1 MLEQARCR
9 HSAHR
14 PNATRGIRSKLFL
27 RKKSEDHPVRKP
39 MTREAL
45 EQSLTEAVR
54 ASHSE
59 FESFAG
65 VIVERIV
72 PEQSGGANWAVKG
85 VKYGKA
91 DRYRCGVVVSH
102 CTEEAQLEFELSD

>member
-1 MLEQARCR
+1 MLEQACGR

-27 RKKSEDHPVRKP
+27 WKKSDDHPVRKP

-65 VIVERIV
+65 VVIERVV

-85 VKYGKA
+85 IKYGKA

-102 CTEEAQLEFELSD
+102 CAEEAQLGFELSD

>member
-1 MLEQARCR
+1 
-9 HSAHR
+9 
-14 PNATRGIRSKLFL
+14 LFL
-27 RKKSEDHPVRKP
+27 RKKSEDHPARKP

-54 ASHSE
+54 AGHPE
-59 FESFAG
+59 FETFAG

-72 PEQSGGANWAVKG
+72 PERPGEANWVVKG

-91 DRYRCGVVVSH
+91 DRHRCGIVLSH
-102 CTEEAQLEFELSD
+102 CAEEAQREFELLD

>member
-9 HSAHR
+9 HSAHK

-27 RKKSEDHPVRKP
+27 RKKSDHPVRKP

-45 EQSLTEAVR
+45 EQSLTEAVK

-72 PEQSGGANWAVKG
+72 PGGPGGANWAVKG

-91 DRYRCGVVVSH
+91 DRHRSGVVLSH
-102 CTEEAQLEFELSD
+102 CAEEAQLEFELSE

>member
-1 MLEQARCR
+1 M
-9 HSAHR
+9 
-14 PNATRGIRSKLFL
+14 FL
-27 RKKSEDHPVRKP
+27 RKKSDDHPVRKP

-72 PEQSGGANWAVKG
+72 PGEPGGANWAVKG

-91 DRYRCGVVVSH
+91 DRHRSGVVLSH
-102 CTEEAQLEFELSD
+102 CAEEAQLGFELSD